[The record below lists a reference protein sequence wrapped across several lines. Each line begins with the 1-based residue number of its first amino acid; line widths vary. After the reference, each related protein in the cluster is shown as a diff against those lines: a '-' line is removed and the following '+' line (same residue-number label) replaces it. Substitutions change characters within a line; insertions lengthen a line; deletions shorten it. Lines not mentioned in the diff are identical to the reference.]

1 MNTKLTENDITALEV
16 LCEVAMIKGGMSYEN
31 PILERVR
38 NIMAKQ
44 TTEVRK

>member
-38 NIMAKQ
+38 NLMEGLKND
-44 TTEVRK
+44 